1 MSRLKP
7 TSEFTAEQRKLL
19 KQRGSV
25 TPRATD
31 WVPYPQPIH
40 LYATDEREQ
49 VWVPFALGSDLG
61 CERRPPSDFSWNP
74 FKTTLPL
81 LTPVTDP
88 HGQGRDQTVAF
99 RELFDRLKRTGCAF
113 GHIST
118 GYGKSALM
126 VHLASRM
133 RRGKRMVLVYSQ
145 DLQRQNAESFAE
157 FSDARVQLI
166 KTKRKDPD
174 AHVYVLG
181 LKKAALQPRE
191 FFDDVSMLIIDEVDQ
206 LPAKTLIEVMKK
218 VRPTYLLGLT
228 ATVNRDD
235 NLHQALYAY
244 FGPRD
249 TFVSRFIRKRFDV
262 IKYQTDYRPE
272 IEYGNNGRPLDYVLT
287 DSIAYNPDRH
297 RAICDLVEMYATDK
311 ILILSKRIGEIEAL
325 HEMLTDRGVDTDYKH
340 TYKPKWDVSRR
351 VLVGGYQSCGRGLDI
366 KGLSVL
372 ISVSAVNHIEQNE
385 GRLRKSGGVVID
397 FVDNHP
403 IFDNRWEKRRR
414 WYKKRGAS
422 LFFQIHGTSRVRSL
436 K

>member
-1 MSRLKP
+1 MSRVKA
-7 TSEFTAEQRKLL
+7 TSEMTVEQQKIL
-19 KQRGSV
+19 KQRGTV
-25 TPRATD
+25 TPRSTD
-31 WVPYPQPIH
+31 WVPYPQPIY
-40 LYATDEREQ
+40 LYSNDSHGQT
-49 VWVPFALGSDLG
+49 WVPYALGDDVG
-61 CERRPPSDFSWNP
+61 CTRRASSDFELNQ
-74 FKTTLPL
+74 FKATKSL
-81 LTPVTDP
+81 LTSETDP
-88 HGQGRDQTVAF
+88 HKQGRDQTVAYS
-99 RELFDRLKRTGCAF
+99 ELFNRLKSKGHAF

-126 VHLASRM
+126 VHLAAKM

-145 DLQRQNAESFAE
+145 DLQKQNAESFKE

-166 KTKRKDPD
+166 KGKKKDPD

-181 LKKAALQPRE
+181 LKKAALQPPE
-191 FFDDVSMLIIDEVDQ
+191 FFNDVSFLIIDEVDQ

-218 VRPTYLLGLT
+218 VRPAYLLGLT

-244 FGPRD
+244 FGPRNE
-249 TFVSRFIRKRFDV
+249 FISRFIRKRFDV
-262 IKYQTDYRPE
+262 IKYQTSYKPE
-272 IEYGNNGRPLDYVLT
+272 IEYGNNGRPLDNILT
-287 DSIAYNPDRH
+287 DSIAYNVQRQE
-297 RAICDLVEMYATDK
+297 AICDLVEMYVTDK

-325 HEMLTDRGVDTDYKH
+325 NRILVERGVDVDYKH
-340 TYKPKWDVSRR
+340 TRKPKWDVSRR
-351 VLVGGYQSCGRGLDI
+351 VLIGGYQSCGRGLDI

-385 GRLRKSGGVVID
+385 GRLRKSGGVIID

-414 WYKKRGAS
+414 WYKKRGAT
-422 LFFQIHGTSRVRSL
+422 LFFQVHGSSTVRHL